1 MNSNFKKAFEQLKAI
16 GAPVIEGGWNGEE
29 DTFRLSGEYNTDKRT
44 WADYWNQYST
54 GHFGVD
60 LEVTKILKENDLY
73 AEWVNPGV
81 VGVYSI

>member
-1 MNSNFKKAFEQLKAI
+1 MKANYRKAYNKLKAI
-16 GAPVIEGGWNGEE
+16 GAPVIKGGWDGE
-29 DTFRLSGEYNTDKRT
+29 DTFRLSGESNTDERT
-44 WADYWNQYST
+44 WADYWNQYSI

-81 VGVYSI
+81 VGVYE